1 MTSSGMAAGR
11 RATRQ
16 PWFAPL
22 ARAGIVAKGVIYAI
36 IGGLALALALGAGG
50 KATDSTGA
58 LQSLADRSFGTL
70 ALVALAAGLAGYAL
84 WSLAQGLL
92 DTDREGDSPG
102 SLVTRAGRIGSGIA
116 HGFLAVLAVRLVTG
130 SGGGSASQG
139 QEPRAA
145 AGVLGWPAG
154 QEIVAVVGL
163 VVIGVGAYQVWKGL
177 SRDFMEYLSV
187 SGDSRRM
194 VERLGM
200 VGIVARGLVFVLAG
214 VFVTKAAIEFD
225 PSEAEGLDGT
235 LARLA
240 DQPFGAWLLG
250 AAALGLLAFAAY
262 CACEARYRRISPS
275 PRAE

>member
-1 MTSSGMAAGR
+1 MTIGSSSAMGKNLAAH
-11 RATRQ
+11 

-22 ARAGIVAKGVIYAI
+22 ARAGIVAKGAIYAI
-36 IGGLALALALGAGG
+36 IGGLALSLALGAGG
-50 KATDSTGA
+50 KATDSSGA
-58 LQSLADRSFGTL
+58 LQTLADKPFGTL
-70 ALVALAAGLAGYAL
+70 ALVALALGLVGYAL

-102 SLVTRAGRIGSGIA
+102 SLVTRAGRIGSGII
-116 HGFLAVLAVRLVTG
+116 HGFLAVLAIRLVTG

-163 VVIGVGAYQVWKGL
+163 AVIGIGLYQVWKGL
-177 SRDFMEYLSV
+177 SRDFLEHLSV
-187 SGDSRRM
+187 SGDRRRI
-194 VERLGM
+194 VERIGV
-200 VGIVARGLVFVLAG
+200 VGIVARGLVFALAG

-225 PSEAEGLDGT
+225 PSEAEGLDGA

-250 AAALGLLAFAAY
+250 AAALGLLAFAAF
-262 CACEARYRRISPS
+262 CVAEARYRRI
-275 PRAE
+275 